1 MIRTLE
7 VIGIAIGILYVLIL
21 LAIVIKIYHG

>member
-7 VIGIAIGILYVLIL
+7 VIGITIGILYILIL
-21 LAIVIKIYHG
+21 LAIVIKIYHS